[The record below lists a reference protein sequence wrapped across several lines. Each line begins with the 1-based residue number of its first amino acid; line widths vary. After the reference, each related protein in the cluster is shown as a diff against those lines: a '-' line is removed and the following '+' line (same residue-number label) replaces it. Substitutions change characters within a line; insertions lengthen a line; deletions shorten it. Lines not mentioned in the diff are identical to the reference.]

1 MPKKN
6 YKYSKEQGTF
16 VKDSGEQA
24 IDYNSMELYDADSWG
39 LLISYWRQYPDRLL
53 DLLESENPPYTLEP
67 IQRMIIRVFFR
78 SEHAFVT
85 GSRGFTKSVCCLVAK
100 LLLGILY
107 PRTIM
112 RYAAPTM
119 EQMADIAHEKWEA
132 IKQQW
137 KGLTDYWEVVSLAQ
151 TGFEIRTKE
160 GSVITISVE
169 RGNDC
174 NSICAEE
181 VAQEESGKQFDFD
194 RFANAVLPT
203 ARVERMVNRESD
215 PFFPQFQKQY
225 ITSAG
230 NQQNPSF
237 QYRNDTYRE
246 MLEGRNSICLD
257 IPWVVPVLSGIRRA
271 DYYADLRSK
280 QTPEAQLRELE
291 SIWTGTSENPVIR
304 DSTLTESKLLATME
318 ARHCG
323 DPNVFYIVG
332 YDVSYADGVNN
343 AKCAI
348 AVVKCER
355 QSGEYKQDR
364 FLKSLVYVKD
374 EPPKDHV
381 QQAKHLK
388 SVWYRFCI
396 EGGAGTFLAID
407 SWQYGTAVVQAL
419 HSDLGDGLPP
429 LCCVNHE
436 FPELEQKGA
445 LPVIYP
451 IKAVGG
457 FGSGTHDND
466 GEMIRYAEMEFEH
479 RNVQLLVANLYEGIR
494 AYKVKHHIKDDT
506 LDPTIAVPYVKTREL
521 CGQIANLQK
530 KVTGMSL
537 SEKRISNHI
546 QRDMWSAFKYALR
559 YAQILEQTV
568 LVRST
573 KKESEWTAFL
583 NNPYRTV
590 GDTSAPKS
598 NNPQLPYGFKPRI
611 QAGWRTGGNRIV

>member
-1 MPKKN
+1 MAKKN
-6 YKYSKEQGTF
+6 YKYSKQAGQW
-16 VKDSGEQA
+16 VKDEEKQK
-24 IDYNSMELYDADSWG
+24 IDYDALELYDDDESWG

-78 SEHAFVT
+78 CEHAFVT

-100 LLLGILY
+100 LLLGVLY
-107 PRTIM
+107 PKTIM
-112 RYAAPTM
+112 RYAAPTQ

-137 KGLTDYWEVVSLAQ
+137 RGLTDYWEVISMAQ

-181 VAQEESGKQFDFD
+181 VAQEESGKAFDFE

-203 ARVERMVNRESD
+203 ARVERMVDRESD

-230 NQQNPSF
+230 NQQNASF

-246 MLEGRNSICLD
+246 MLEGKNSVCLD

-271 DYYADLRSK
+271 EYYSDLRSK

-304 DSTLTESKLLATME
+304 DSTLTESKLLACME

-323 DPNVFYIVG
+323 DPSVRYVVG

-343 AKCAI
+343 AKCAT
-348 AVVKCER
+348 AVVKLER
-355 QSGEYKQDR
+355 QSGEFKQDR

-374 EPPKDHV
+374 EPPKDHI
-381 QQAKHLK
+381 QQAKNLK
-388 SVWYRFCI
+388 SIWYRFCL
-396 EGGAGTFLAID
+396 EGGAGTFIAID

-429 LCCVNHE
+429 LCCVNHD

-457 FGSGTHDND
+457 VGNTIHDND
-466 GEMIRYAEMEFEH
+466 GDMIRYAELEFEH

-494 AYKVKHHIKDDT
+494 AYKIKHHIKDDS
-506 LDPTIAVPYVKTREL
+506 LDPTIAIPYIKTREL

-530 KVTGMSL
+530 KTTGMNL
-537 SEKRISNHI
+537 AEKRISTHI
-546 QRDMWSAFKYALR
+546 NRDMWSAFKYALR
-559 YAQILEQTV
+559 FAQLLEKSE
-568 LVRST
+568 LMGNA
-573 KKESEWTAFL
+573 KKESEWARYFL
-583 NNPYRTV
+583 NPQPIN
-590 GDTSAPKS
+590 TSEPKG
-598 NNPQLPYGFKPRI
+598 NTPPLPYGYKPRI
-611 QAGWRTGGNRIV
+611 QAGWRVGGNRV

>member
-1 MPKKN
+1 MAKKN
-6 YKYSKEQGTF
+6 YKFSKQTGQW
-16 VKDSGEQA
+16 VKDEEKQK
-24 IDYNSMELYDADSWG
+24 IDYDALELYDDDESWG

-78 SEHAFVT
+78 CEHAFVT

-100 LLLGILY
+100 LLLGVLY
-107 PRTIM
+107 PKTIM
-112 RYAAPTM
+112 RYAAPTQ

-137 KGLTDYWEVVSLAQ
+137 RGLTDYWEVISMAQ

-181 VAQEESGKQFDFD
+181 VAQEESGKAFDFE

-203 ARVERMVNRESD
+203 ARVERMVDRESD

-230 NQQNPSF
+230 NQQNASF

-246 MLEGRNSICLD
+246 MLEGKNSVCLD

-271 DYYADLRSK
+271 EYYSDLRSK

-304 DSTLTESKLLATME
+304 DSVLTESKLLACME

-323 DPNVFYIVG
+323 DPSVRYVVG

-343 AKCAI
+343 AKCAT
-348 AVVKCER
+348 AVVKLER
-355 QSGEYKQDR
+355 QSGEFKQDR

-374 EPPKDHV
+374 EPPKDHI
-381 QQAKHLK
+381 QQAKNLK
-388 SVWYRFCI
+388 SIWYRFCL
-396 EGGAGTFLAID
+396 EGGAGTFIAID

-429 LCCVNHE
+429 LCCVNHD

-457 FGSGTHDND
+457 IGNTIHDND
-466 GEMIRYAEMEFEH
+466 GDMIRYAELEFEH

-494 AYKVKHHIKDDT
+494 AYKIKHHIKDDS
-506 LDPTIAVPYVKTREL
+506 LDPTIAIPYIKTREL

-530 KVTGMSL
+530 KTTGMNL
-537 SEKRISNHI
+537 AEKRISTHI
-546 QRDMWSAFKYALR
+546 NRDMWSAFKYALR
-559 YAQILEQTV
+559 FAQLLEKSELMGNQ
-568 LVRST
+568 
-573 KKESEWTAFL
+573 KKESEWARYFL
-583 NNPYRTV
+583 NPQPIN
-590 GDTSAPKS
+590 TSEPKG
-598 NNPQLPYGFKPRI
+598 NTPPLPYGYKPRI
-611 QAGWRTGGNRIV
+611 QAGWRVGGNKV

>member
-1 MPKKN
+1 MAKKN
-6 YKYSKEQGTF
+6 YKYSKQAGQW
-16 VKDSGEQA
+16 VKDEEKQK
-24 IDYNSMELYDADSWG
+24 IDYDALELYDDDESWG

-78 SEHAFVT
+78 CEHAFVT

-100 LLLGILY
+100 LLLGVLY
-107 PRTIM
+107 PKTIM
-112 RYAAPTM
+112 RYAAPTQ

-137 KGLTDYWEVVSLAQ
+137 RGLTDYWEVISMAQ

-181 VAQEESGKQFDFD
+181 VAQEESGKAFDFE

-203 ARVERMVNRESD
+203 ARVERMVDRESD

-230 NQQNPSF
+230 NQQNASF

-246 MLEGRNSICLD
+246 MLEGKNSVCLD

-271 DYYADLRSK
+271 EYYSDLRSK

-304 DSTLTESKLLATME
+304 DSTLTESKLLACME

-323 DPNVFYIVG
+323 DPSVRYVIG

-343 AKCAI
+343 AKCAT
-348 AVVKCER
+348 AVVKLER
-355 QSGEYKQDR
+355 QSGEFKQDR

-374 EPPKDHV
+374 EPPKDHI
-381 QQAKHLK
+381 QQAKNLK
-388 SVWYRFCI
+388 SIWYRFCL
-396 EGGAGTFLAID
+396 EGGAGTFIAID

-429 LCCVNHE
+429 LCCVNHD

-457 FGSGTHDND
+457 VGNTIHDND
-466 GEMIRYAEMEFEH
+466 GDMIRYAELEFEH

-494 AYKVKHHIKDDT
+494 AYKIKHHIKDDS
-506 LDPTIAVPYVKTREL
+506 LDPTIAIPYIKTREL

-530 KVTGMSL
+530 KTTGMNL
-537 SEKRISNHI
+537 AEKRISTHI
-546 QRDMWSAFKYALR
+546 NRDMWSAFKYALR
-559 YAQILEQTV
+559 FAQLLEKSELMGNQ
-568 LVRST
+568 
-573 KKESEWTAFL
+573 KKESEWARYFL
-583 NNPYRTV
+583 NPQPINTSEPNGNP
-590 GDTSAPKS
+590 P
-598 NNPQLPYGFKPRI
+598 PLPYGYKPRI
-611 QAGWRTGGNRIV
+611 QAGWRVGGNKI

>member
-1 MPKKN
+1 MAKKN
-6 YKYSKEQGTF
+6 YKFSKQTGQW
-16 VKDSGEQA
+16 VKDEEKQK
-24 IDYNSMELYDADSWG
+24 IDYDALELYDDDESWG

-78 SEHAFVT
+78 CEHAFVT

-100 LLLGILY
+100 LLLGVLY
-107 PRTIM
+107 PKTIM
-112 RYAAPTM
+112 RYAAPTQ

-137 KGLTDYWEVVSLAQ
+137 RGLTDYWEVISMAQ

-181 VAQEESGKQFDFD
+181 VAQEESGKAFDFE

-203 ARVERMVNRESD
+203 ARVERMVDRESD

-230 NQQNPSF
+230 NQQNASF

-246 MLEGRNSICLD
+246 MLEGKNSVCLD

-271 DYYADLRSK
+271 EYYSDLRSK

-304 DSTLTESKLLATME
+304 DSVLTESKLLACME

-323 DPNVFYIVG
+323 DPNVHYIVG
-332 YDVSYADGVNN
+332 YDVSYADGANN
-343 AKCAI
+343 AKCATS
-348 AVVKCER
+348 VVKLER

-374 EPPKDHV
+374 EPPKDHI
-381 QQAKHLK
+381 QQAKNLK
-388 SVWYRFCI
+388 SIWYRFCL
-396 EGGAGTFLAID
+396 EGGAGTFIVID
-407 SWQYGTAVVQAL
+407 AWQYGQSVIEAL

-429 LCCVNHE
+429 LCTVNHE
-436 FPELEQKGA
+436 FPNLEQKGA
-445 LPVIYP
+445 IPVIYA

-457 FGSGTHDND
+457 VGNTIHDND
-466 GEMIRYAEMEFEH
+466 GEMIRYAQMEFEH
-479 RNVQLLVANLYEGIR
+479 RNIQLLVANLYEGIR
-494 AYKVKHHIKDDT
+494 AYKIKHHIKDDS
-506 LDPTIAVPYVKTREL
+506 LDPTIAIPYIKTREL
-521 CGQIANLQK
+521 CGQIANLQTK
-530 KVTGMSL
+530 TNGMNL
-537 SEKRISNHI
+537 AEKRISTHI

-559 YAQILEQTV
+559 YAQILEKSELMGNQ
-568 LVRST
+568 
-573 KKESEWTAFL
+573 KKESEWAKYFL
-583 NNPYRTV
+583 NPQPIGN
-590 GDTSAPKS
+590 TSEPKS
-598 NNPQLPYGFKPRI
+598 NTPPLPYGYKPRI
-611 QAGWRTGGNRIV
+611 QAGWRVGGNRV

>member
-1 MPKKN
+1 MAKKN
-6 YKYSKEQGTF
+6 YKFSKQTGQW
-16 VKDSGEQA
+16 VKDEDKQK
-24 IDYNSMELYDADSWG
+24 IDYDALELYDDDESWG

-78 SEHAFVT
+78 CEHAFVT

-100 LLLGILY
+100 LLLGVLY
-107 PRTIM
+107 PKTIM
-112 RYAAPTM
+112 RYAAPTQ

-137 KGLTDYWEVVSLAQ
+137 RGLTDYWEVISMAQ

-181 VAQEESGKQFDFD
+181 VAQEESGKAFDFE

-203 ARVERMVNRESD
+203 ARVERMVDRESD

-230 NQQNPSF
+230 NQQNASF

-246 MLEGRNSICLD
+246 MLEGKNSVCLD

-271 DYYADLRSK
+271 EYYSDLRSK

-304 DSTLTESKLLATME
+304 DSVLTESKLLACME

-323 DPNVFYIVG
+323 DPNVHYIVG
-332 YDVSYADGVNN
+332 YDVSYADGANN
-343 AKCAI
+343 AKCATS
-348 AVVKCER
+348 VVKLER
-355 QSGEYKQDR
+355 QSGEFKQDR

-374 EPPKDHV
+374 EPPKDHI
-381 QQAKHLK
+381 QQAKNLK
-388 SVWYRFCI
+388 SIWYRFCL
-396 EGGAGTFLAID
+396 EGGAGTFIAID

-429 LCCVNHE
+429 LCCVNHD

-457 FGSGTHDND
+457 IGNTIHDND
-466 GEMIRYAEMEFEH
+466 GDMIRYAELEFEH

-494 AYKVKHHIKDDT
+494 AYKIKHHIKDDS
-506 LDPTIAVPYVKTREL
+506 LDPTIAIPYIKTREL

-530 KVTGMSL
+530 KTTGMNL
-537 SEKRISNHI
+537 AEKRISTHI
-546 QRDMWSAFKYALR
+546 NRDMWSAFKYALR
-559 YAQILEQTV
+559 FAQILEKSELMGNQ
-568 LVRST
+568 
-573 KKESEWTAFL
+573 KKESEWARYFL
-583 NNPYRTV
+583 NPQPIN
-590 GDTSAPKS
+590 TSEPKG
-598 NNPQLPYGFKPRI
+598 NTPPLPYGYKPRI
-611 QAGWRTGGNRIV
+611 QAGWRVGGNRV

>member
-1 MPKKN
+1 MAKKN
-6 YKYSKEQGTF
+6 YKYSKQAGQW
-16 VKDSGEQA
+16 VKDEEKQK
-24 IDYNSMELYDADSWG
+24 IDYDALELYDDDESWG

-78 SEHAFVT
+78 CEHAFVT

-100 LLLGILY
+100 LLLGVLY
-107 PRTIM
+107 PKTIM
-112 RYAAPTM
+112 RYAAPTQ

-137 KGLTDYWEVVSLAQ
+137 RGLTDYWEVISMAQ

-181 VAQEESGKQFDFD
+181 VAQEESGKAFDFE

-203 ARVERMVNRESD
+203 ARVERMVDRESD

-230 NQQNPSF
+230 NQQNASF

-246 MLEGRNSICLD
+246 MLEGKNSVCLD

-271 DYYADLRSK
+271 EYYSDLRSK

-304 DSTLTESKLLATME
+304 DSTLTESKLLACME

-323 DPNVFYIVG
+323 DPSVRYVVG

-343 AKCAI
+343 AKCAT
-348 AVVKCER
+348 AVVKLER
-355 QSGEYKQDR
+355 QSGEFKQDR

-374 EPPKDHV
+374 EPPKDHI
-381 QQAKHLK
+381 QQAKNLK
-388 SVWYRFCI
+388 SIWYRFCL
-396 EGGAGTFLAID
+396 EGGAGTFIAID

-429 LCCVNHE
+429 LCCVNHD

-457 FGSGTHDND
+457 IGNTIHDND
-466 GEMIRYAEMEFEH
+466 GDMIRYAELEFEH

-494 AYKVKHHIKDDT
+494 AYKIKHHIKDDS
-506 LDPTIAVPYVKTREL
+506 LDPTIAIPYIKTREL

-530 KVTGMSL
+530 KTTGMNL
-537 SEKRISNHI
+537 AEKRISTHI
-546 QRDMWSAFKYALR
+546 NRDMWSAFKYALR
-559 YAQILEQTV
+559 FAQLLEKSELMGNQ
-568 LVRST
+568 
-573 KKESEWTAFL
+573 KKESEWARYFL
-583 NNPYRTV
+583 NPQPINTSEPNGNP
-590 GDTSAPKS
+590 P
-598 NNPQLPYGFKPRI
+598 PLPYGYKPRI
-611 QAGWRTGGNRIV
+611 QAGWRVGGNKI